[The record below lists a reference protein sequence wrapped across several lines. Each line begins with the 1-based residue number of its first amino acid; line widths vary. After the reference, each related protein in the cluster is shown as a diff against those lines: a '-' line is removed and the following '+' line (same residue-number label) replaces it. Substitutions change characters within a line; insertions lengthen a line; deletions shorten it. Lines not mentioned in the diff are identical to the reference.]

1 MIHFSKEDGVDI
13 KEEQSDMDP
22 DLYDEDMEDVRL
34 DCKIERYRRKVLEEN
49 DGGVG
54 GDKAILHYNRWDV

>member
-34 DCKIERYRRKVLEEN
+34 N
-49 DGGVG
+49 DKREHHWNMVF
-54 GDKAILHYNRWDV
+54 